1 MSEENTKTSEIDK
14 QSVIIDTSGR
24 ELKLAKMYDN
34 MTEVVNS
41 RPHVIKI
48 EPVLGD
54 IDGTYQ
60 DLIKKISWTRTSV

>member
-34 MTEVVNS
+34 MAEVVNAS
-41 RPHVIKI
+41 HYVITT

-54 IDGTYQ
+54 IDETYSA
-60 DLIKKISWTRTSV
+60 LIKKIT